1 MLETWVASPLA
12 PRSPP
17 PPAPRHG
24 KADLLSYHCSSAAPA
39 SPARPPPGAAARA
52 ADTMRGQRRTPDP
65 PGAPGTGGGSHPP
78 AKGLGILCIAPHSLV
93 RRHLAGQRAD
103 TRRRGVR
110 GRGIL
115 PLVENQPWHKLLWP
129 QACRDGETLV
139 QRCPCT
145 TGCLLLILLAKVLE
159 QADPAVLHPMPAFP
173 TRWEVGTPFSSLLT
187 VRKGLHSTKVHPNT
201 AAGYL
206 EPVAPIPGRGRA
218 AASGGLDVFFLIAGQ
233 ALSPAK
239 QHVSHFL

>member
-1 MLETWVASPLA
+1 MGKQTFYLITAL
-12 PRSPP
+12 PP
-17 PPAPRHG
+17 P
-24 KADLLSYHCSSAAPA
+24 
-39 SPARPPPGAAARA
+39 RPPPHGPLPAQPLARQTQCAPLTLRERLARGAAPTRLPKGSGSFASLRIPLSDGTWLAR
-52 ADTMRGQRRTPDP
+52 
-65 PGAPGTGGGSHPP
+65 
-78 AKGLGILCIAPHSLV
+78 GLT
-93 RRHLAGQRAD
+93 D
-103 TRRRGVR
+103 TRRRGMR

-115 PLVENQPWHKLLWP
+115 LLVENQPWHKLLWP

-159 QADPAVLHPMPAFP
+159 QADPAGLHPMPAFP
-173 TRWEVGTPFSSLLT
+173 TRWEVGTPFFSLLT
-187 VRKGLHSTKVHPNT
+187 GRRGLHSTKVHPNT